1 MIKKESS
8 LMTIMYG
15 IANCDTIKKAKLWL
29 ETNGI
34 AYEFH
39 DYKKQGAD
47 SSILQQAL
55 NQFGSDTVMNKR
67 GTTYRK
73 LSDEQ
78 KEAINENTIV
88 SVLSENTS
96 MIKRPI
102 LVHKGK
108 LIIGFKADTYAA
120 FFNHD

>member
-1 MIKKESS
+1 
-8 LMTIMYG
+8 MTIMYG